1 MGEKLPM
8 ILSPQLDQDG
18 PSSIGLL
25 QGSERTSG
33 TQYNSS
39 NYLAALIIIVEFVY
53 GFNCVV

>member
-8 ILSPQLDQDG
+8 ILSPLLEQDG

-33 TQYNSS
+33 TQYN
-39 NYLAALIIIVEFVY
+39 IIAQIIEQHY
-53 GFNCVV
+53 VV